1 MKFIAL
7 LSGVLLA
14 SLLSAAE
21 PSAFGAGAL
30 DSANPYG
37 LTESERSIVENRQ
50 VSLSNQK
57 LIRRQALKIE
67 QMQETIEGLR
77 SVIESISAKIGK
89 TGQKLSE
96 ISAQSSQAG
105 TEDIDNLQSQI
116 DALKKSSE
124 NNYRK
129 IQKALNG
136 LTSVMDAPHKKVAKK
151 IKKKAPKKVKK
162 TNGQLI
168 KSAVSDYRA
177 KRYTK
182 AKEAFTTLADKNYKP
197 AETNYY
203 LGEIA
208 YYRKNYDEAI
218 YHFKKSV
225 GYYDQASYM
234 PTLLLHT
241 ALSFQELGDNANAQ
255 RFFDTILS
263 SYPESAQ
270 ANIAEKYL
278 N

>member
-1 MKFIAL
+1 MKKLFL
-7 LSGVLLA
+7 LSLI
-14 SLLSAAE
+14 SLSFLEAAE

-30 DSANPYG
+30 DSSNPYG

-50 VSLSNQK
+50 VSLSNKK
-57 LIRRQALKIE
+57 LIRQMAMKIE
-67 QMQETIEGLR
+67 QLEETVEGLR
-77 SVIESISAKIGK
+77 SVVESISGKIGK
-89 TGQKLSE
+89 TGERLNE
-96 ISAQSSQAG
+96 ISAQSGKASSD
-105 TEDIDNLQSQI
+105 DISHLQSQL

-124 NNYRK
+124 NNYIK
-129 IQKALNG
+129 IDKALKK
-136 LTSVMDAPHKKVAKK
+136 LTHVMGSSQKKNSKKVAK
-151 IKKKAPKKVKK
+151 IEKKVTKS
-162 TNGQLI
+162 NAQLI

-177 KRYTK
+177 KRFTK
-182 AKEAFTTLADKNYKP
+182 AKEAFSTLADKNYKP
-197 AETNYY
+197 AQTNYY

-208 YYRKNYDEAI
+208 YYRKNYEEAI
-218 YHFKKSV
+218 YHYKKSV
-225 GYYDQASYM
+225 GYYDKASYM

-241 ALSFQELGDNANAQ
+241 ALSFQKLGDDDNAQ

>member
-1 MKFIAL
+1 MKIIIFL
-7 LSGVLLA
+7 LGV
-14 SLLSAAE
+14 SLSTMISAAE

-50 VSLSNQK
+50 VSLANQK

-77 SVIESISAKIGK
+77 SVVESISSKIGK

-96 ISAQSSQAG
+96 ISAQSTKAG
-105 TEDIDNLQSQI
+105 QEDIDNLQSQI

-124 NNYRK
+124 NNYHK

-136 LTSVMDAPHKKVAKK
+136 LTSTLETPRKKVAKK
-151 IKKKAPKKVKK
+151 VKKNKPKKVTK

-182 AKEAFTTLADKNYKP
+182 AKEAFTTLSDKNYKP

-225 GYYDQASYM
+225 GYYDKASYM

-263 SYPESAQ
+263 TYPESAQ